1 MCCQGSHLDD
11 CKSGTSRWRVFESK
25 SSSSWIHNATIED
38 SVSADAAAGGCA
50 DGFTTYDYVDSDATR
65 KVLATCFG
73 GLCIVDVESGVV
85 VSRMWT
91 QKEQGGCR
99 VSNIVLGK
107 EYAFITG
114 SCGVLTLPLTQR
126 QSNKDAIRTEL

>member
-1 MCCQGSHLDD
+1 MKFPNDLFAGH
-11 CKSGTSRWRVFESK
+11 KIATTFEASK
-25 SSSSWIHNATIED
+25 SKPD
-38 SVSADAAAGGCA
+38 DLL
-50 DGFTTYDYVDSDATR
+50 D
-65 KVLATCFG
+65 